1 MMKHDKVLQLE
12 NTVLVVVDIQEAFRN
27 VVKDFEKI
35 AIRTALAVEGFQILD
50 VPILITEQY
59 PKGLGHT
66 ANEILEKLTDKGQI
80 VEKSTFSSFAEP
92 NFVSKLKETEAKQ
105 VVVCGLETHI
115 CVNQTVHDLLANGFQ
130 VQLLTDCISSRFD
143 SDRKIGLRKMT
154 ANGAINSSLEMAL
167 FELLVDS
174 KHPKF
179 KGIQN
184 LIK

>member
-1 MMKHDKVLQLE
+1 MKHDKVLQLE

-27 VVKDFEKI
+27 VIKNFEKI
-35 AIRTALAVEGFQILD
+35 AKRTALAVEGFQSLN

-66 ANEILEKLTDKGQI
+66 AKEILEKLSEDFQAI
-80 VEKSTFSSFAEP
+80 EKSTFSSFDEP
-92 NFVSKLKETEAKQ
+92 NFVDKLNETKAKQ

-143 SDRKIGLRKMT
+143 SDKKIGLKKMS
-154 ANGAINSSLEMAL
+154 ASGAVNSSLEMAL

-179 KGIQN
+179 KEIQN

>member
-1 MMKHDKVLQLE
+1 MKHDKILQLE
-12 NTVLVVVDIQEAFRN
+12 NTVLVVIDIQEAFRN
-27 VVKDFEKI
+27 VVQDFEKI
-35 AIRTALAVEGFQILD
+35 AQRTALAIEGFQLLN

-66 ANEILEKLTDKGQI
+66 AKEILEKLPNDFQVI
-80 VEKSTFSSFAEP
+80 EKSTFSSFDEP
-92 NFVSKLKETEAKQ
+92 NFVKELEKTKAKQ
-105 VVVCGLETHI
+105 VVVCGLETHV

-130 VQLLTDCISSRFD
+130 VQLLTDCISSRF
-143 SDRKIGLRKMT
+143 SQDRKIGLKKMT
-154 ANGAINSSLEMAL
+154 ENGAIQSCLEMAL

-179 KGIQN
+179 KEIQN